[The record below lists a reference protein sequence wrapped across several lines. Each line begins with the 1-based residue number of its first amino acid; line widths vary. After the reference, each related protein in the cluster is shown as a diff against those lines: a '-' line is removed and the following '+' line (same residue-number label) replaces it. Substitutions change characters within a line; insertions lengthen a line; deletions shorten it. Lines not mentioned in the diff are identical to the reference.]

1 MGMTFFPAIDN
12 AKPAAIIGIVRQLI
26 FYVPVMLILPRFF
39 GIQWVYWGSA
49 GIDFVIALWVAFLL
63 KKEFHTLKTRRSSKV
78 Y

>member
-1 MGMTFFPAIDN
+1 M
-12 AKPAAIIGIVRQLI
+12 KPAAIIGIVRQLV

-49 GIDFVIALWVAFLL
+49 GIDFVITLWVAFLL
-63 KKEFHTLKTRRSSKV
+63 KKEFHVLKMRMSYEV